1 MMLRRL
7 LLLALLAA
15 PPLLAPLGAS
25 AREPPYLTAQDL
37 DIVSIL
43 PPPVAAGS
51 VADRE
56 QLAVVLRA
64 QRSATPERIEQAKRD
79 ADESVDTM
87 FAGVLGKPLPAA
99 DLPAT
104 TRLFVRLEETGD
116 AVLSSA
122 KAAFKRVRPYL
133 SDPEIKALVRPSIT
147 GSYPSGHTTHITAS
161 AIVMG
166 NIVPEKRDAI
176 WERAHDYAW
185 SRVIGGMHY
194 PNDLDGGGRAGTAI
208 AVALRS
214 RPEFKADFEAA
225 RRELRQYLGLAP

>member
-7 LLLALLAA
+7 LLLTLLV
-15 PPLLAPLGAS
+15 APLATS

-37 DIVSIL
+37 DIVSLL
-43 PPPVAAGS
+43 PPPVTAGS

-87 FAGVLGKPLPAA
+87 FATVFGKPLPPAT
-99 DLPAT
+99 LPAM

-116 AVLSSA
+116 AVLGPA
-122 KAAFKRVRPYL
+122 KTAFKRVRPYL
-133 SDPEIKALVRPSIT
+133 SDPEIKALVRPSVT
-147 GSYPSGHTTHITAS
+147 GSYPSGHTTHINAS

-194 PNDLDGGGRAGTAI
+194 PNDLDGGARAGTAI
-208 AVALRS
+208 AVALQS
-214 RPEFKADFEAA
+214 RPEFKADLEAA

>member
-15 PPLLAPLGAS
+15 PLAAS

-37 DIVSIL
+37 DIVSLL

-87 FAGVLGKPLPAA
+87 FAAVLGKALPAA
-99 DLPAT
+99 SLPAT

-116 AVLSSA
+116 AVLGPA
-122 KAAFKRVRPYL
+122 KTAFKRLRPYL
-133 SDPEIKALVRPSIT
+133 SDSEIKALVRPSIT

-166 NIVPEKRDAI
+166 DIVPEKRDAI

-208 AVALRS
+208 AVALQS
-214 RPEFKADFEAA
+214 RPEFKADVEAA
-225 RRELRQYLGLAP
+225 RRELRQYLGLVP

>member
-7 LLLALLAA
+7 LLLALLVV
-15 PPLLAPLGAS
+15 PLAAS
-25 AREPPYLTAQDL
+25 AREPPYLTAQEL

-64 QRSATPERIEQAKRD
+64 QRSDTPERIEQAKRD

-87 FAGVLGKPLPAA
+87 FATVLGKPLPPAN
-99 DLPAT
+99 LPAT

-116 AVLSSA
+116 AVLSPA

-133 SDPEIKALVRPSIT
+133 SDPEIKALVRPSVT
-147 GSYPSGHTTHITAS
+147 GSYPSGHTTHINAS

-194 PNDLDGGGRAGTAI
+194 PNDLDGGARAGTAI
-208 AVALRS
+208 AVALQG
-214 RPEFKADFEAA
+214 RPAFKADFAAA

>member
-7 LLLALLAA
+7 LLLALRAVPLA
-15 PPLLAPLGAS
+15 AS

-37 DIVSIL
+37 DIVSLL
-43 PPPVAAGS
+43 PPPLAAGS

-87 FAGVLGKPLPAA
+87 FAAVLGKPLPAA
-99 DLPAT
+99 SLPAT

-116 AVLSSA
+116 AVLGPA
-122 KAAFKRVRPYL
+122 KTAFKRVRPYL

-166 NIVPEKRDAI
+166 DIVPEKRDAI

-185 SRVIGGMHY
+185 SRVIAGMHY

-208 AVALRS
+208 AVALQG
-214 RPEFKADFEAA
+214 RPEFKADFAAA

>member
-7 LLLALLAA
+7 LLLALLV
-15 PPLLAPLGAS
+15 APLAAS

-37 DIVSIL
+37 DIVSLL

-56 QLAVVLRA
+56 QLGVVLRA

-87 FAGVLGKPLPAA
+87 FAAVLGKPLPPAA
-99 DLPAT
+99 LPAT

-116 AVLSSA
+116 AVLGPV
-122 KAAFKRVRPYL
+122 KTAFKRVRPYL

-147 GSYPSGHTTHITAS
+147 GSYPSGHTTHINAS

-166 NIVPEKRDAI
+166 DIVPEKRDAI

-208 AVALRS
+208 AVALQG
-214 RPEFKADFEAA
+214 RPEFKADVEAA

>member
-1 MMLRRL
+1 MLRRAL
-7 LLLALLAA
+7 LVALLAA
-15 PPLLAPLGAS
+15 PLAAS
-25 AREPPYLTAQDL
+25 AREPPYITAQDL
-37 DIVSIL
+37 DLVSIL

-64 QRSATPERIEQAKRD
+64 QRSAAPERVAQAQRD
-79 ADESVDTM
+79 ADESADTM
-87 FAGVLGKPLPAA
+87 FASVVGRPLPVQA
-99 DLPAT
+99 LPAT

-116 AVLSSA
+116 AVIGPT
-122 KAAFKRVRPYL
+122 KTAFKRVRPYL

-147 GSYPSGHTTHITAS
+147 GSYPSGHTTHINAS

-166 NIVPEKRDAI
+166 DIVPEKRDAI

-194 PNDLDGGGRAGTAI
+194 PNDLDGGARAGTAI

-225 RRELRQYLGLAP
+225 RRELRQYLGLSQ

>member
-15 PPLLAPLGAS
+15 PLAAS

-37 DIVSIL
+37 DIVSLL

-87 FAGVLGKPLPAA
+87 FATVLGKALPAA
-99 DLPAT
+99 NLPAT

-116 AVLSSA
+116 AVLSPV
-122 KAAFKRVRPYL
+122 KTAFKRVRPYL

-208 AVALRS
+208 AVALQGK
-214 RPEFKADFEAA
+214 PEFKADFEAA
-225 RRELRQYLGLAP
+225 RRELRQYLGLSP

>member
-7 LLLALLAA
+7 LLLALLAV
-15 PPLLAPLGAS
+15 PLAAS
-25 AREPPYLTAQDL
+25 AREPPYITAQELDL
-37 DIVSIL
+37 VSIL
-43 PPPVAAGS
+43 PPPIVAGS
-51 VADRE
+51 AADRE

-64 QRSATPERIEQAKRD
+64 QRTASPERIEQARRD

-87 FAGVLGKPLPAA
+87 FGAVLGKTLPASA
-99 DLPAT
+99 LPAT
-104 TRLFVRLEETGD
+104 TRLFERLEDTEN
-116 AVLSSA
+116 AVVA
-122 KAAFKRVRPYL
+122 PTKTVFKRVRPYL

-166 NIVPEKRDAI
+166 DMVPEKRDAI

-185 SRVIGGMHY
+185 SRVIAGMHY
-194 PNDLDGGGRAGTAI
+194 PNDLDGGRLAGTAV
-208 AVALRS
+208 AVALRG

-225 RRELRQYLGLAP
+225 RRELRQYLGLVP

>member
-1 MMLRRL
+1 MLRRL
-7 LLLALLAA
+7 LLLVLLAV
-15 PPLLAPLGAS
+15 PLAAL
-25 AREPPYLTAQDL
+25 AREPPYITAQDL

-43 PPPVAAGS
+43 PPPVTADS
-51 VADRE
+51 VGGRE

-79 ADESVDTM
+79 ADESVDAM
-87 FAGVLGKPLPAA
+87 FAGVLGRALPASA
-99 DLPAT
+99 LPAT

-116 AVLSSA
+116 AVVGPA

-133 SDPEIKALVRPSIT
+133 SDPEIKALVRPSVS
-147 GSYPSGHTTHITAS
+147 GSYPSGHSTHITAS

-166 NIVPEKRDAI
+166 DIVPEKRDAI

-185 SRVIGGMHY
+185 SRVIAGMHY
-194 PNDLDGGGRAGTAI
+194 PNDLDGGRLAGTAI
-208 AVALRS
+208 AVALRN

-225 RRELRQYLGLAP
+225 KRELRQYLKLP

>member
-7 LLLALLAA
+7 VLLAFLAA
-15 PPLLAPLGAS
+15 PLAAS

-37 DIVSIL
+37 DIVSLL

-87 FAGVLGKPLPAA
+87 FAAVLGKALPPAN
-99 DLPAT
+99 LPAT

-116 AVLSSA
+116 AVLGPA
-122 KAAFKRVRPYL
+122 KTAFKRVRPYL

-166 NIVPEKRDAI
+166 DIVPEKRDAI

-208 AVALRS
+208 AVALRNS
-214 RPEFKADFEAA
+214 PEFKADFDAA
-225 RRELRQYLGLAP
+225 RRELRQYLGLSQ

>member
-7 LLLALLAA
+7 LLLALLV
-15 PPLLAPLGAS
+15 APLAAS

-37 DIVSIL
+37 DIVSLL

-87 FAGVLGKPLPAA
+87 FAAVLGKPLPPAT
-99 DLPAT
+99 LPAT

-116 AVLSSA
+116 AVLSPV
-122 KAAFKRVRPYL
+122 KTAFKRVRPYL
-133 SDPEIKALVRPSIT
+133 SDPEIKALVRPSVT
-147 GSYPSGHTTHITAS
+147 GSYPSGHTTHINAS

-166 NIVPEKRDAI
+166 DIVPEKRDAI

-194 PNDLDGGGRAGTAI
+194 PNDLDGGARAGTAI
-208 AVALRS
+208 AVALQGK
-214 RPEFKADFEAA
+214 PEFKSDFQAA
-225 RRELRQYLGLAP
+225 RRELRQYLGLAQ